1 MNVAPAQ
8 TVLRQKTD
16 QILRELGIDPAVI
29 AARSLPFFEDIDA
42 SQLVVAETDETGKAH
57 RLTAPATAAW
67 QKMKQAA
74 QQDGVELLLVSAWRS
89 LEYQKGLIRLKQLA
103 GIAPE
108 AIFTSLAPP
117 GCSEHHT
124 GRAVDINT
132 PGCDEVTGIFG
143 DTAAFRWLSR
153 SAPRFG
159 FTLSFAPDN
168 PWGFIYEP
176 WHWCWNP

>member
-1 MNVAPAQ
+1 MTLANQAA
-8 TVLRQKTD
+8 LRHKTE
-16 QILRELGIDPAVI
+16 QALRELGINQTVI
-29 AARSLPFFEDIDA
+29 AHRTLPFFEDIDEA
-42 SQLVVAETDETGKAH
+42 LLVVADIDENGKRH
-57 RLTAPATAAW
+57 RLTQPAAGAW
-67 QKMKQAA
+67 LEMKQAA
-74 QQDGVELLLVSAWRS
+74 LQDGVALLLVSAWRS
-89 LEYQKGLIRLKQLA
+89 FDYQTDLIRLKQQR

-108 AIFTSLAPP
+108 TFFTALAPP

-143 DTAAFRWLSR
+143 ETLAFRWLKDN
-153 SAPRFG
+153 ATRFG
-159 FTLSFAPDN
+159 FSLSFPPDN